1 MDAFIN
7 TKCLSNMRQLLV
19 SLQNGVPIDFTT
31 VLGLLRSISHTFTRI
46 DHSHDDALQ
55 FIETVN
61 EFIYKEGTGIT
72 EKINTL
78 PQNQIKDL
86 KEGEII
92 AVLKDYYELSGS
104 KLSKEAFA
112 IKSQLSILIIF
123 LQWPFIEKKIA
134 ALNEIKKLFERKNKV
149 SKELQPEQLAQWL
162 SDSEIIEYIYK
173 EAKHPEL
180 ISRST
185 ELIWYLANYE
195 KLNEETIEMLWET
208 WVNEHKHEAVAEA
221 TLVVIASLAKI
232 LNEDMLKSFI
242 VQIEALPISILGEYI
257 SIFKQFYSNWLLNLK
272 SRYSKPAA
280 EKKISKIVNLNIIW
294 EAVQDE
300 ADLPAKNKSAALDA
314 LIELMILFDLSNT
327 AEYLMKALE
336 NFKKGQSPIICMT
349 VIEKILKSLA
359 RRGYPSVFK
368 KEDLITISLFSAEKY
383 LSDARENSPM
393 EGRNIEDTI
402 FSGTL
407 AHKDTMK
414 KYFDFIGFLL
424 K

>member
-1 MDAFIN
+1 M
-7 TKCLSNMRQLLV
+7 
-19 SLQNGVPIDFTT
+19 
-31 VLGLLRSISHTFTRI
+31 
-46 DHSHDDALQ
+46 
-55 FIETVN
+55 
-61 EFIYKEGTGIT
+61 
-72 EKINTL
+72 
-78 PQNQIKDL
+78 
-86 KEGEII
+86 
-92 AVLKDYYELSGS
+92 
-104 KLSKEAFA
+104 
-112 IKSQLSILIIF
+112 
-123 LQWPFIEKKIA
+123 
-134 ALNEIKKLFERKNKV
+134 
-149 SKELQPEQLAQWL
+149 
-162 SDSEIIEYIYK
+162 
-173 EAKHPEL
+173 
-180 ISRST
+180 
-185 ELIWYLANYE
+185 
-195 KLNEETIEMLWET
+195 
-208 WVNEHKHEAVAEA
+208 
-221 TLVVIASLAKI
+221 
-232 LNEDMLKSFI
+232 
-242 VQIEALPISILGEYI
+242 
-257 SIFKQFYSNWLLNLK
+257 K
-272 SRYSKPAA
+272 SRYSKLAA

-407 AHKDTMK
+407 THKDTMK

-424 K
+424 KSHDSQNKLNNDHIDLMFKVFVKNAICKVEREMFYKFFTYDEFDSHQDDKKVATGKIREYLFNILCKELRSENCSLHEFK